1 MLSYRTALLIAGRW
15 AIRSL
20 DLARDEFRYAAARA
34 ARSGLVVGQQ
44 YGLVVDPREAN
55 ATFNGLPR
63 WKFWRAAAE
72 IALAFRRYPKF
83 RGLSVD
89 DLDAFMAAR
98 P

>member
-1 MLSYRTALLIAGRW
+1 MAYRRFTGTSNGSIA
-15 AIRSL
+15 
-20 DLARDEFRYAAARA
+20 LARDEFRYAAMAG

-44 YGLVVDPREAN
+44 YGPALTEEEAIT
-55 ATFNGLPR
+55 TFNGQPR
-63 WKFWRAAAE
+63 WKFRRAAAE
-72 IALAFRRYPKF
+72 IALAFRRYPQF